1 MKNDSLF
8 ISDPA
13 EQPQNIGHQQHFP
26 ERGVI
31 SVGELTLDQSRH
43 LCIWRQ
49 NCIDLTKTEFAL
61 LASLSRHPGYVKSRD
76 QLIDEICGTNVNLM
90 DRSIDSYVKRLRKKL
105 KAIDPGFR
113 EIQTVHGIGY
123 RYRIQMA
130 DLHRH

>member
-1 MKNDSLF
+1 MKNETLF
-8 ISDPA
+8 GSAPT
-13 EQPQNIGHQQHFP
+13 EQAQNMGPQQPFP

-31 SVGELTLDQSRH
+31 NIGDLILDQSRH

-49 NCIDLTKTEFAL
+49 NCIDLTRTEFAL

-76 QLIDEICGTNVNLM
+76 QLIDEICGTNVSLM